1 MKVQDIINKLS
12 LISDDNIESITICD
26 GDKIITITEVNQPK
40 EEDEVISPKDMS
52 VIDEFYNIANKREQE
67 KKDMSNNYK
76 KENNEINKRKE
87 LIKAVGILNNIVCPE
102 ELIDYNMY

>member
-40 EEDEVISPKDMS
+40 E
-52 VIDEFYNIANKREQE
+52 
-67 KKDMSNNYK
+67 
-76 KENNEINKRKE
+76 
-87 LIKAVGILNNIVCPE
+87 
-102 ELIDYNMY
+102 

>member
-1 MKVQDIINKLS
+1 
-12 LISDDNIESITICD
+12 
-26 GDKIITITEVNQPK
+26 
-40 EEDEVISPKDMS
+40 MS

-87 LIKAVGILNNIVCPE
+87 LIKVLGILNNIICPE
-102 ELIDYNMY
+102 ELVDYNMY

>member
-26 GDKIITITEVNQPK
+26 GDKIITITEINQPK
-40 EEDEVISPKDMS
+40 EEDEIISPKDMS

-67 KKDMSNNYK
+67 KKSMSNNYK
-76 KENNEINKRKE
+76 KENNEINKREE
-87 LIKAVGILNNIVCPE
+87 LIKAVGILNNIICPE
-102 ELIDYNMY
+102 NLIDYNMY